1 MKKGYLTVLWP
12 QITNILD
19 EYNCVNKIARIVG
32 SGFLTVLG
40 FENAHSIQR
49 LILFSMHLSV
59 RRVPQEWKR
68 GHSLQK
74 SI

>member
-32 SGFLTVLG
+32 SGFLQVLWFRERPFYSEVNTVQY
-40 FENAHSIQR
+40 AS
-49 LILFSMHLSV
+49 FSKACATGMEK
-59 RRVPQEWKR
+59 RPQFTK
-68 GHSLQK
+68 
-74 SI
+74 